1 MDRKRLSIIFSMLI
15 FGTIGV
21 VRRFIPFSSSI
32 VALARA
38 MIGLAFLVC
47 VKLIKREKIDTA
59 AIKRN
64 LRPLL
69 ISGTLLAFNWVLLFE
84 AYNMTT
90 VSVATVCY
98 YMAPVF
104 VIFVSPI
111 IFHEKPQS
119 KNFVCAFFA
128 IVGMVLVSGVLKTG
142 FVGIGGIIF
151 GLIAALMYAAIVILN
166 RKVTGLSGI
175 DRTIVQLAVSVVFMI
190 PYILLTEHGTD
201 LSAGAFVWL
210 MLVVAG
216 IVHTGIAYVLYFGSV
231 ADVPT
236 QTAAILSYLD
246 PVTAV
251 ILSVT
256 VLREPMDLMAVIGA
270 VIAIGAML
278 VSEVSFGQK
287 VSD

>member
-1 MDRKRLSIIFSMLI
+1 MNRKKLNIILSMLI

-21 VRRFIPFSSSI
+21 VRRYIPFPSSI

-38 MIGLAFLVC
+38 AIGLVFLLC
-47 VKLIKREKIDTA
+47 VKAVKREKIDFA

-64 LRPLL
+64 FWPLL
-69 ISGTLLAFNWVLLFE
+69 ISGAMLAFNWVMLFE

-104 VIFVSPI
+104 VIFLSPI
-111 IFHEKPQS
+111 LFHEGYS
-119 KNFVCAFFA
+119 NKNFICAGFA
-128 IVGMVLVSGVLKTG
+128 LFGMVLVSGVIKTG
-142 FVGIGGIIF
+142 FVGVGGIIF
-151 GLIAALMYAAIVILN
+151 ALIAAAMYATIVILN
-166 RKVTGLSGI
+166 RTVKGLSGI
-175 DRTIVQLAVSVVFMI
+175 DRTIFQFAVSVVCMI
-190 PYILLTEHGTD
+190 PYVLLTEKGAD
-201 LSAGAFVWL
+201 LTAGGLVWL
-210 MLVVAG
+210 MLIVAG

-231 ADVPT
+231 ADVPA

-256 VLREPMDLMAVIGA
+256 LLAEPMDTAAVIGA
-270 VIAIGAML
+270 VIALGAM
-278 VSEVSFGQK
+278 VISEISFRK
-287 VSD
+287 KRA